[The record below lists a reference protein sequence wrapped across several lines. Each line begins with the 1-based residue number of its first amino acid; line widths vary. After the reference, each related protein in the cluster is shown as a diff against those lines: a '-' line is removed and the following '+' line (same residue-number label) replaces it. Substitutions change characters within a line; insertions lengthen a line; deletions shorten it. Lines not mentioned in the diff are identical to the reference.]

1 MIDTAWH
8 YVVGLFTRPLGDLT
22 LLDVAAVALLYLL
35 AALLYSVISVA
46 LGRRPPSSNT

>member
-22 LLDVAAVALLYLL
+22 LLDLAAFAGLYLL
-35 AALLYSVISVA
+35 AALAYSALSVA
-46 LGRRPPSSNT
+46 LGRRPPSSSK